1 MSWGAGPGQAYAAQC
16 LTLSPKVTPEAGL
29 MDSSQESCKDMPSR
43 CRLPFCPQLGSGM
56 KTRPSVL
63 RAGPRGRG
71 HAGSEGTFP
80 TSTQKPRAGHGRARE
95 LIQVSSPSCSGMS

>member
-1 MSWGAGPGQAYAAQC
+1 MSWGAGPGQAHAAKC

-43 CRLPFCPQLGSGM
+43 CRLPLRPQLGSGM
-56 KTRPSVL
+56 KTCSSVL
-63 RAGPRGRG
+63 RTGLQGRG

-80 TSTQKPRAGHGRARE
+80 TSTREPRAEHSKARE
-95 LIQVSSPSCSGMS
+95 LIQVSSPSSSGTS